1 MTFTPLQLLLPK
13 VTQNLSLDR
22 QAIAGMVCEA
32 YRKHAAAIVHPEIL
46 TQTHPKHFR
55 NGILTIAVHNAAWAQ
70 VIQWKKYILKD
81 TINNTLP
88 SPFIREIK
96 MVVEQI
102 TPLNSNFA

>member
-32 YRKHAAAIVHPEIL
+32 YRKHAAAVVHPETT
-46 TQTHPKHFR
+46 TQTYPKYFR
-55 NGILTIAVHNAAWAQ
+55 NGTLTIAVHNAAWSQ

-81 TINNTLP
+81 TLNNTLP

-96 MVVEQI
+96 MVVEAAMPQ
-102 TPLNSNFA
+102 NSNFA